1 MPELTLDN
9 TAFVLD
15 STCDPAPGFFDQPGL
30 FLVPLTVH
38 FGDQS
43 YRDAIDLTHE
53 EFYAKLESS
62 SVLPTTSQP
71 TVAEFT
77 AVYERATAEY
87 EHVFS
92 FHLSSKMSGTFGA
105 AERAA
110 EAFPGVEAYDLKT
123 VTCGLTMCALRLRDR
138 LEQGLSLG
146 EARAYIERYRS
157 HPLLL
162 VHAGTLEYLRR
173 GGRIGRAASL
183 VGGVF
188 DIKPLIQLVDGELSA
203 YAKVRGQKK
212 ALAAIERFIDENTKP
227 DDSIYYCLIDA
238 MNDEEPPLIREVI
251 ERKRPG
257 AQLMCTTR
265 VGAVVGT
272 HIGPGSAAFAMIVE

>member
-15 STCDPAPGFFDQPGL
+15 STCDPPPGFFDRPGF

-38 FGDQS
+38 FGDQA

-53 EFYAKLESS
+53 QFYEKLASS
-62 SVLPTTSQP
+62 PVLPTTSQP

-77 AVYERATAEY
+77 AVYEQATAQY

-92 FHLSSKMSGTFGA
+92 LHISSRMSGTYGA

-110 EAFPGVEAYDLKT
+110 EAFPAVEAYDLRT
-123 VTCGLTMCALRLRDR
+123 VTCGLTMCALRLRAK
-138 LEQGLSLG
+138 LEEGLSLEG
-146 EARAYIERYRS
+146 ARAYIEHYRETS
-157 HPLLL
+157 MLL

-188 DIKPLIQLVDGELSA
+188 DIKPLIKLEDGELTA
-203 YAKVRGQKK
+203 YAKVRGLKK
-212 ALAAIERFIDENTKP
+212 ALAAMERYVDETTKP
-227 DDSIYYCLIDA
+227 GDDIYFCLIDA
-238 MNDEEPPLIREVI
+238 FNEEEPPLIRELI
-251 ERKRPG
+251 ERKRPQ
-257 AQLMCTTR
+257 AKLLCSTR